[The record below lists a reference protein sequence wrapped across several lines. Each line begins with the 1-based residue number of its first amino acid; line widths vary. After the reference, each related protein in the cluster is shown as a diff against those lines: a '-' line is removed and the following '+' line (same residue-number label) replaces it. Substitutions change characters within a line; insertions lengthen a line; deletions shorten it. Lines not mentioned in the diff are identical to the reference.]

1 MKIKQMKHSSNE
13 AQRGN
18 SMFGTRFR
26 KRSVLFCSLL
36 LLTSMFSCQKS
47 ETLTQDDAVSDGSSK
62 NVSKAL
68 VTYNIVVAKDGS
80 GNYST
85 VQQAF
90 NAVPSNSSSRTV
102 IYIKNGTYKEV
113 LTLEST
119 KKNVTIIGESVNGV
133 KLTYDN
139 YASKINPS
147 TGAAYGTSGSSST
160 FIRAEGFYAVNITFE
175 NSSGPVGQA
184 LAIYIAGDK
193 AVFNNCRFLGRQ
205 DTYYGGNCR
214 QYLKNCYLEGTTDFI
229 FGSSTAVFESCKLY
243 SYGGSAITAA
253 STESYVQYGL
263 VFLKCNITGATGAKT
278 DLGRPWRPYA
288 AVSFQNT
295 AMTSVINA
303 TGWNNW
309 GNSANEA
316 TARFSEYQNNG
327 AGATTIASRPAW
339 IKRLNST
346 EAASY
351 TITNILKTTYTNP
364 VTTDNW
370 NPLNVISVTGATIN

>member
-1 MKIKQMKHSSNE
+1 MRNFLFAFLCAAAFLACGKSSTPPVTTASVKPQTELLVPINITV
-13 AQRGN
+13 AQ
-18 SMFGTRFR
+18 
-26 KRSVLFCSLL
+26 
-36 LLTSMFSCQKS
+36 
-47 ETLTQDDAVSDGSSK
+47 
-62 NVSKAL
+62 
-68 VTYNIVVAKDGS
+68 DGS
-80 GNYST
+80 GNYT
-85 VQQAF
+85 TIQQAF
-90 NAVPSNSSSRTV
+90 NAVPDNSSNRTV

-113 LTLEST
+113 LTLASS
-119 KKNVTIIGESVNGV
+119 KKNVTIVGESVNGV

-139 YASKINPS
+139 YASKINPA

-229 FGSSTAVFESCKLY
+229 FGPSTAVFESCKLY

-253 STESYVQYGL
+253 STESYVPYGF
-263 VFLKCNITGATGAKT
+263 VFLKCNISGAAGAKT

-288 AVSFQNT
+288 AVAYLNT
-295 AMTSVINA
+295 AMTSVINTA
-303 TGWNNW
+303 GWNNW
-309 GNSANEA
+309 GNAANES
-316 TARFSEYQNNG
+316 TARYGEYRNNG
-327 AGATTIASRPAW
+327 DGSNIDGRPAW
-339 IKRLNST
+339 IHRIT
-346 EAASY
+346 TAEAAGY
-351 TITNILKTTYTNP
+351 TVLNVLKTTYTNP

-370 NPLNVISVTGATIN
+370 NPGTVISATGATVN